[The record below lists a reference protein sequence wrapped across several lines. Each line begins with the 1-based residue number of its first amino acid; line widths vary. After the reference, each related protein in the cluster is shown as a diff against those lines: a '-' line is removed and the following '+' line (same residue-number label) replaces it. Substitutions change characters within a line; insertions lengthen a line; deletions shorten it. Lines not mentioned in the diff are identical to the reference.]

1 MASRELFV
9 SIETFPLA
17 RSFVI
22 SRGAKTEAVVVTC
35 TIRQGAYSGRGECV
49 PYARYG
55 ETIEGVAQDIEAMTD
70 AIDRGMN
77 RQDLLAMKAGAA
89 RNAIDC
95 ALWDLEAKITG
106 NSLYVKPV
114 NTVYTLSLDT
124 PERMVEQALLSN
136 FSAFKL
142 KLGGKDDEKRL
153 QALRHTLPHASFIID
168 ANEGWTH
175 HNFSENMAICYET
188 GITLIEQPLPED
200 KDDLLRDIKRLV
212 PICADESIHTRAD
225 LAKLIGKYDAVNI
238 KLDKA
243 GGLTESL
250 LLRDEARALGF
261 KIMVGCMVSTSLS
274 MAPALVLAQDADF
287 IDLDGP
293 LLLKQDRAE
302 GIIYEETKVNAPSQ
316 NLWG

>member
-17 RSFVI
+17 RPFAI
-22 SRGAKTEAVVVTC
+22 ARGAKTEAVVVTC
-35 TIRQGAYSGRGECV
+35 TIRQGGYRGRGECV

-55 ETIEGVAQDIEAMTD
+55 ETVEGVAHDIEAMTD
-70 AIDRGMN
+70 AIDKGMS
-77 RQDLLAMKAGAA
+77 RQELLTMNPGAA

-95 ALWDLEAKITG
+95 ALWDLEAKISG
-106 NSLYVKPV
+106 KSLALKPV

-124 PERMVEQALLSN
+124 PALMVEQATSGFAN
-136 FSAFKL
+136 FKV
-142 KLGGKDDEKRL
+142 KLGGKGDDKRL
-153 QALRHTLPHASFIID
+153 IALRAALPRASFIID
-168 ANEGWTH
+168 ANEGWTVG
-175 HNFSENMAICYET
+175 NFADNMAICFQV
-188 GITLIEQPLPED
+188 GVALIEQPLPVG
-200 KDDLLRDIKRLV
+200 KDNLLRDIHRLV
-212 PICADESIHTRAD
+212 PICADESVHTRAD
-225 LAKLIGKYDAVNI
+225 LAGLVGKYDAVNI

-250 LLRDEARALGF
+250 ALRDEARALGF

-274 MAPALVLAQDADF
+274 MAPALILAQNADF

-293 LLLKQDRAE
+293 LLLRQDRAE
-302 GIIYEETKVNAPSQ
+302 GLIYEGTKINSPSH